1 MLNFISILQFKNWK
15 KLRILIFPTFMHLKY
30 WDKIL
35 GNLVQPC
42 YKLMPSFFNPNW
54 FQLLLSSSWIYCLI
68 IPIVR
73 TSQNSVFHFYYALES
88 KSLLWQQ
95 AFSSL
100 FIITEKARKRLVPLT
115 GWFGQAYRRKGKGR
129 LQLLLWLPKVIKI
142 TISLISQIYDH
153 FIIKTRMVMLKMP
166 RF

>member
-1 MLNFISILQFKNWK
+1 
-15 KLRILIFPTFMHLKY
+15 MHLKY

-35 GNLVQPC
+35 RNLVQPC

-100 FIITEKARKRLVPLT
+100 FIISEKARKRLVPLT
-115 GWFGQAYRRKGKGR
+115 GWFGQAYRRKGERQTSTFALTSQGHKDNN
-129 LQLLLWLPKVIKI
+129 QSYFPDLW
-142 TISLISQIYDH
+142 SFRH
-153 FIIKTRMVMLKMP
+153 
-166 RF
+166 